1 MVVIGGCDAL
11 PPNLGKCRPD
21 GRTITRIAATNS
33 INERAIKSIAILRGL
48 FSGARFCEKSRVAF
62 ACGGCW
68 YCEVACIASLLRPQ
82 LAQNRWPGTVGTPQ
96 RGQLR
101 GRTCVMLRLATFPEC
116 GPL

>member
-68 YCEVACIASLLRPQ
+68 YCEVACIASLLRPP
-82 LAQNRWPGTVGTPQ
+82 LAHSNAGNCAEEPVSCFDLRPFQNAG
-96 RGQLR
+96 LS
-101 GRTCVMLRLATFPEC
+101 E
-116 GPL
+116 